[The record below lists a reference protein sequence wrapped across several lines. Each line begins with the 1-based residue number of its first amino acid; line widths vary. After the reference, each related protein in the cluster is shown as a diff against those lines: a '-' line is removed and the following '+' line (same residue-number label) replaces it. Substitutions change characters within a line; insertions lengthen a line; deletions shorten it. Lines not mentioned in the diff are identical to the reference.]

1 MNMQDPFKQKNKKGK
16 KGKKGKSKE
25 ALTNSNKSVAETN
38 IKDYTIDSNTKISMT
53 TFLIS
58 LVIIITIFV
67 LTIANS
73 ERITGDD
80 SIRFKFAAGNGLIG
94 LVMLTIAYSMAT
106 EINTNK
112 YKGDIVNA
120 KIYIFVEK
128 LLAPAFL
135 FFTGIFIKPEL
146 LEWFSNSKSFS
157 ERIKSTFFNWDNKAK
172 SAQNTGLALVTMFY
186 IFMMIIVWLN

>member
-1 MNMQDPFKQKNKKGK
+1 MNMQEPFKQKSKKKTKGK
-16 KGKKGKSKE
+16 K

-38 IKDYTIDSNTKISMT
+38 ISDYTIDSNTKISMT

-67 LTIANS
+67 LTIVNS
-73 ERITGDD
+73 ERLTGDD
-80 SIRFKFAAGNGLIG
+80 SIRFKFAAGIGLIG

-112 YKGDIVNA
+112 YKGDIVSA
-120 KIYIFVEK
+120 KMYIFVEK

-172 SAQNTGLALVTMFY
+172 SAQNTGLSLVTMFY
-186 IFMMIIVWLN
+186 IFIMIIVWLN